1 MKKLVLFLVVADLMV
16 FAFGTTYVQ
25 RKNSPLEYTFLVYDK
40 AGYKREIYKP
50 VKVLIN
56 IKLAEINNNTPSI
69 VWEKKL
75 VENISLYDLPGKD
88 NPLVRKFNIG
98 YTKPTDYLIYSIF
111 IGSDTLLPL
120 TQNAVHI
127 YRDHPTLSIG
137 L

>member
-1 MKKLVLFLVVADLMV
+1 MLLLLVADLVV
-16 FAFGTTYVQ
+16 FAFGTTYVES
-25 RKNSPLEYTFLVYDK
+25 RKSALEYTFLVYDK

-50 VKVLIN
+50 VKVLIYL
-56 IKLAEINNNTPSI
+56 KLAEVNNNTPSI

-75 VENISLYDLPGKD
+75 VENISLYDLPEKD
-88 NPLVRKFNIG
+88 NPLVRKFNLG
-98 YTKPTDYLIYSIF
+98 YTKPTSYLIFSIF